1 MNAMKTIQLFL
12 LLAAGLFMAA
22 CSEDNISENYE
33 ILGLGG
39 DTPTQTDLDRWL
51 FENITDPYNM
61 EVKYRWDRSEVD
73 LNYTLVPVKEEV
85 VRPVMAGVVK
95 GWIKPYEEVTKG
107 TNNEAFIYKLSPKKF
122 ILVGSA
128 KYTGSTI
135 VMGEAEGGRKVVIF
149 RVNDYM
155 KDPEVLINMLKTCHH
170 EFAHTI
176 SQAQRYPE
184 EFAEVTPE
192 SYTTKWS
199 SVSTEQARHNGFV
212 SNYACKSPG
221 EDFAETLA
229 FLCMYGREWYEEL
242 IAQESAWY
250 AKPENRKTSYDPGA
264 ALRTKQ
270 SLMET
275 YLKATWDVDLYDS
288 GSKKG
293 LITLV
298 QEAIEEIRADIEAE
312 KN

>member
-1 MNAMKTIQLFL
+1 MKTIKWILT
-12 LLAAGLFMAA
+12 LAAGLMLSA
-22 CSEDNISENYE
+22 CSEDGIGNEYE

-39 DTPTQTDLDRWL
+39 DKHTPTELDNWIY
-51 FENITDPYNM
+51 ENITKPYNM

-73 LNYTLVPVKEEV
+73 LTYTLVPPKEEV
-85 VRPVMAGVVK
+85 VQPVMAAVIK

-107 TNNEAFIYKLSPKKF
+107 TNNESFIYKLSPKKF
-122 ILVGSA
+122 MLVGSA
-128 KYTGSTI
+128 KYTATTI
-135 VMGEAEGGRKVVIF
+135 VTGEAEGGRKVVIY
-149 RVNDYM
+149 RVNDFTSSP
-155 KDPEVLINMLKTCHH
+155 DVLISMLKTCHH

-184 EFAEVTPE
+184 EFAEVTAE
-192 SYTTKWS
+192 SYNTKWTGI
-199 SVSTEQARHNGFV
+199 STEQARHNGFV

-229 FLCMYGREWYEEL
+229 FLCMYGREWYEDL

-270 SLMET
+270 SLLET
-275 YLKATWDVDLYDS
+275 YMKATWDVDLYDTRT
-288 GSKKG
+288 KKG

-298 QEAIEEIRADIEAE
+298 QEAVAEVRAEIETAQIND
-312 KN
+312 

>member
-1 MNAMKTIQLFL
+1 MKTIKLFL
-12 LLAAGLFMAA
+12 LLAAGLCMAA
-22 CSEDNISENYE
+22 CSEEKIGENYE

-39 DTPTQTDLDRWL
+39 DRETQSELDRWIY
-51 FENITDPYNM
+51 ENITVPYNM

-73 LNYTLVPVKEEV
+73 LTYTLVPVKEEV
-85 VRPVMAGVVK
+85 VQPIMTAVVK
-95 GWIKPYEEVTKG
+95 GWIKPYEEVTRG
-107 TNNEAFIYKLSPKKF
+107 TDNEAFVYKLSPKKF
-122 ILVGSA
+122 MLVGSA

-135 VMGEAEGGRKVVIF
+135 VTGEAEGGRKVVIF
-149 RVNDYM
+149 RANDYTT
-155 KDPEVLINMLKTCHH
+155 DPEVLISMLKTCHH

-184 EFAEVTPE
+184 EFAEVTAE
-192 SYTTKWS
+192 SYTTKWT
-199 SVSTEQARHNGFV
+199 SVSTVQARHNGFV

-275 YLKATWDVDLYDS
+275 YLKASWGVELYDS
-288 GSKKG
+288 HAKKG

-298 QEAIEEIRADIEAE
+298 QEAIAEIRADIEAG
-312 KN
+312 KNKN

>member
-1 MNAMKTIQLFL
+1 MKTIKLFL
-12 LLAAGLFMAA
+12 LLAAGLLTAA
-22 CSEDNISENYE
+22 CGEDNIGENYE

-39 DTPTQTDLDRWL
+39 DREMQTELDRWIY
-51 FENITDPYNM
+51 ENITVPYNM

-73 LNYTLVPVKEEV
+73 LTYTLVPVKEEV
-85 VRPVMAGVVK
+85 VRPIMQGVVK
-95 GWIKPYEEVTKG
+95 GWIKPYEEVTRG
-107 TNNEAFIYKLSPKKF
+107 TDNASFIYKLSPKKF
-122 ILVGSA
+122 MLVGSA
-128 KYTGSTI
+128 KYSGSTI
-135 VMGEAEGGRKVVIF
+135 VTGEAEGGRKVVIF
-149 RVNDYM
+149 RANDY
-155 KDPEVLINMLKTCHH
+155 KTDPEVLISMLKTCHH

-184 EFAEVTPE
+184 EFAEVTSE
-192 SYTTKWS
+192 SYTTKWT
-199 SVSTEQARHNGFV
+199 SVSTVQARHNGFV

-270 SLMET
+270 SLIET
-275 YLKATWDVDLYDS
+275 YLKSTWGVELYDTHA
-288 GSKKG
+288 KKG

-298 QEAIEEIRADIEAE
+298 QEAIREIRDDIEAE
-312 KN
+312 KNLN